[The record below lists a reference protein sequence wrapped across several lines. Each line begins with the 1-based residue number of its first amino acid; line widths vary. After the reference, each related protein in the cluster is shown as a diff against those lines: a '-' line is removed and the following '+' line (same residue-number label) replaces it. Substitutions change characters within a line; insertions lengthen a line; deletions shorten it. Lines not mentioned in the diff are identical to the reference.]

1 MRKAQL
7 EKYRCRLEQEQ
18 DDISSLVRRSSHA
31 IRNTRQDGPEDSA
44 AQAQNSYSKEFLSHQ
59 SDANLSHL
67 SLIEDALRRI
77 DKAGF
82 GRCQSCDENIGIK
95 RLNAVPWTRFC
106 RGCQESVEESDSQSV
121 RRDFS
126 MLS

>member
-1 MRKAQL
+1 MRKTQL
-7 EKYRCRLEQEQ
+7 EKYRRRLEQKQ
-18 DDISSLVRRSSHA
+18 DDISALVRRSGHA

-44 AQAQNSYSKEFLSHQ
+44 AQAQNSYSKEFFSHQ
-59 SDANLSHL
+59 SDTNLSHL
-67 SLIEDALRRI
+67 SLVEDTLRRI
-77 DKAGF
+77 NREDF

-106 RGCQESVEESDSQSV
+106 RGCQESAEETDSQTS

-126 MLS
+126 MPN